1 MLSRRN
7 KPKTIDERPSRYLDL
22 SGKAPSPHENRKMRG
37 KKMGATPRAVP
48 IPAIF
53 LIVALLA
60 CLVTAVI
67 FVYKATL
74 PSVAPPLAR
83 DRNAEAVAVILDSAR
98 VYHRQGDLAKAEIVL
113 SAGIREH
120 PEDQQMRIAYAE
132 TLMMSGQFD
141 SAFYHYTEALRIGPR
156 DAFLEFVAGT
166 IASKIGEPGLAEAHF
181 TAAHSKDPTQPSYGL
196 YLAQVQISLHKYD
209 EAISSLIQTR
219 PLDPDN
225 AMIYGTLA
233 EIYTKKNK
241 TNLALNQIEFARTL
255 EPDRSAWKI
264 IEARLLKRKG
274 AAQQALLLLNSLP
287 PAERNSKAI
296 LRSRAECFG
305 MLSRPQD
312 AASLYQSMSD
322 AHPDDAELAFEA
334 AVWFDK
340 AGQGEKAIAYGER
353 ARALGNKSADKLVQ
367 RLVGAGG

>member
-7 KPKTIDERPSRYLDL
+7 KTKTLDELPSRYLDL
-22 SGKAPSPHENRKMRG
+22 SGKAPSPHENRNMRT
-37 KKMGATPRAVP
+37 KKTRGEPRAVP

-60 CLVTAVI
+60 CLVTAVV

-74 PSVAPPLAR
+74 PTVAPPQAR
-83 DRNAEAVAVILDSAR
+83 DRNAEAVTAILDSAR
-98 VYHRQGDLAKAEIVL
+98 VYHHQGDLARAEIVL
-113 SAGIREH
+113 SAGILEH

-132 TLMMSGQFD
+132 TLMMSEQLD

-156 DAFLEFVAGT
+156 DAYLEFVAGT
-166 IASKIGEPGLAEAHF
+166 LASKIGELGLAEAHF
-181 TAAHSKDPTQPSYGL
+181 TAARNKDPSQPSYGL
-196 YLAQVQISLHKYD
+196 FLAQVQLAQLKYD
-209 EAISSLIQTR
+209 DAILSLIQAR

-233 EIYTKKNK
+233 EIYTRKGD
-241 TNLALNQIEFARTL
+241 TNLALNQIDIARTI
-255 EPDRSAWKI
+255 EPDRAAWKI
-264 IEARLLKRKG
+264 TEATLLKRKG
-274 AAQQALLLLNSLP
+274 DPERALLLLNSLA
-287 PAERNSKAI
+287 PAERDSHAI
-296 LRSRAECFG
+296 VRTRAECFG

-322 AHPDDAELAFEA
+322 ARLDDAEFAFQA

-340 AGQGEKAIAYGER
+340 SGQSDQAIKYGQR
-353 ARALGNKSADKLVQ
+353 ARDLGSQSADQLVQ
-367 RLVGAGG
+367 RLVAAGG

>member
-22 SGKAPSPHENRKMRG
+22 SGKAPSPHENRKIRG

-48 IPAIF
+48 VPAIF

-98 VYHRQGDLAKAEIVL
+98 VYHLQGDLAKAEIVL

-132 TLMMSGQFD
+132 TLMMSGQLD
-141 SAFYHYTEALRIGPR
+141 SAYYHYTEALRIGPR
-156 DAFLEFVAGT
+156 DAYIEFVTGT
-166 IASKIGEPGLAEAHF
+166 IASKIGELGLAEAHY
-181 TAAHSKDPTQPSYGL
+181 TAARNKDPSQPSYGMF
-196 YLAQVQISLHKYD
+196 LAQVQLAQLKYD
-209 EAISSLIQTR
+209 DAILSLIQAR

-233 EIYTKKNK
+233 EIYTRKGQ
-241 TNLALNQIEFARTL
+241 TSLALNQIDIARSI
-255 EPDRSAWKI
+255 EPDRAAWKI
-264 IEARLLKRKG
+264 TEATLLKRKG
-274 AAQQALLLLNSLP
+274 DPERALLLLNSLSIQ
-287 PAERNSKAI
+287 ERNSHAI
-296 LRSRAECFG
+296 LRTRAECFG
-305 MLSRPQD
+305 MLSRPKE
-312 AASLYQSMSD
+312 AARMYQSMSD
-322 AHPDDAELAFEA
+322 ARLDDPELAFEA

-340 AGQGEKAIAYGER
+340 AGQSDQAIAYGER
-353 ARALGNKSADKLVQ
+353 AKALGSQSADKLVQ
-367 RLVGAGG
+367 RLVAAGG